1 MRRWRIRVIVGLSS
15 LIAVTALAGATYQW
29 LATRKDLAATPPPGQ
44 LVDIG
49 GHRLHLWCTGNG
61 APAVILDNG
70 LGGSSAG
77 WGFVQP
83 DVARF
88 TRVCSYDRAGM
99 GYSDPGPSPR
109 TARRIASELATL
121 LDRSGIAG
129 PVVLVGASIA
139 GFNVRVFASD
149 HPERAAGLVLVDASH
164 EADAHEVPLMARFV
178 PLLSTVGALRLF
190 GVSFGQRVESLP
202 LSVRRYAQATS
213 FRAAGYQA
221 AADEIIHI
229 RESLSEVRS
238 SRRKLTI
245 PLVVVTGAR
254 GADEQ
259 WRQWQQDLTS
269 LSERGCLMVAR
280 QSAHVVS
287 VDQPEVVVDAI
298 KTLVETARGHDVPLC
313 ATSAANIDVQLP
325 VRTRR
330 RG

>member
-1 MRRWRIRVIVGLSS
+1 MRRWAIRVAVGLCS
-15 LIAVTALAGATYQW
+15 LFVATALAGATYQW
-29 LATRKDLAATPPPGQ
+29 LATRNDLAATPPPGQ

-49 GHRLHLWCTGNG
+49 GYKLHLWCTGSG
-61 APAVILDNG
+61 EPAAILDNG
-70 LGGSSAG
+70 LGGTSAG

-99 GYSDPGPSPR
+99 GYSDSGPSPR

-121 LDRSGIAG
+121 LDRGGIAG

-164 EADAHEVPLMARFV
+164 EGDSHDVPPMARFV

-190 GVSFGQRVESLP
+190 GVSFGQSVESLP
-202 LSVRRYAQATS
+202 PSVRRYAQATS

-229 RESLSEVRS
+229 RESASEVSS

-245 PLVVVTGAR
+245 PVVVVTGAR
-254 GADEQ
+254 GADEH
-259 WRQWQQDLTS
+259 WRQFQQDLAS
-269 LSERGCLMVAR
+269 LSERGCSMIAR
-280 QSAHVVS
+280 QSGHVVS
-287 VDQPEVVVDAI
+287 IEQPEVVVDAI
-298 KTLVETARGHDVPLC
+298 RTVVETARGHGVPPC
-313 ATSAANIDVQLP
+313 GE
-325 VRTRR
+325 R
-330 RG
+330 

>member
-1 MRRWRIRVIVGLSS
+1 MRRWTIRVLVGLCS
-15 LIAVTALAGATYQW
+15 LIVATALTGAAYQW
-29 LATRKDLAATPPPGQ
+29 IATRKDLAATPPPGQ

-49 GHRLHLWCTGNG
+49 GFRLHLWCAGNG
-61 APAVILDNG
+61 APAVILDTG

-83 DVARF
+83 EVARF

-109 TARRIASELATL
+109 TARRIANELATL

-164 EADAHEVPLMARFV
+164 EADAHEVPRMARFV
-178 PLLSTVGALRLF
+178 PLLSTVGVFRLF
-190 GVSFGQRVESLP
+190 AVSFGQGVESLP
-202 LSVRRYAQATS
+202 PSVRRYAQATR

-229 RESLSEVRS
+229 QESVSEVRN
-238 SRRKLTI
+238 SRRKLAI
-245 PLVVVTGAR
+245 PVVVVTGAR
-254 GADEQ
+254 GADEN
-259 WRQWQQDLTS
+259 WRRLQQDQAS
-269 LSERGCLMVAR
+269 LSERGCLMVAQ
-280 QSAHVVS
+280 QSGHVVPI
-287 VDQPEVVVDAI
+287 DQPEAVVNAI
-298 KTLVETARGHDVPLC
+298 RAVVEIARGHDVPLC
-313 ATSAANIDVQLP
+313 ETPAASGDRDP
-325 VRTRR
+325 PRR
-330 RG
+330 

>member
-1 MRRWRIRVIVGLSS
+1 MWRWTMRIFVVLGAFLVVAALS
-15 LIAVTALAGATYQW
+15 GATYQW
-29 LATRKDLAATPPPGQ
+29 LATRKDLAATPPPGR

-49 GHRLHLWCTGNG
+49 GYRLHLWCTGNG
-61 APAVILDNG
+61 APAVILDTG

-109 TARRIASELATL
+109 TARRIASELAEL
-121 LDRSGIAG
+121 LARSGIAG

-139 GFNVRVFASD
+139 GFDVRVFASD

-164 EADAHEVPLMARFV
+164 EDQAHEVPQLARFV
-178 PLLSTVGALRLF
+178 PLLSTLGVFRLL
-190 GVSFGQRVESLP
+190 GVSFGERIESLAP
-202 LSVRRYAQATS
+202 SVRQFARATS

-229 RESLSEVRS
+229 WDSASEVRS

-245 PLVVVTGAR
+245 PVLVITGGR
-254 GADEQ
+254 GADEN
-259 WRQWQQDLTS
+259 WRQLQRDQAS
-269 LSERGCLMVAR
+269 LSERGCLIVAE
-280 QSAHVVS
+280 QSGHVVQ
-287 VDQPEVVVDAI
+287 VDQPEVVVNAI
-298 KTLVETARGHDVPLC
+298 RTVVETARGHDVPLC
-313 ATSAANIDVQLP
+313 DTRANVE
-325 VRTRR
+325 R
-330 RG
+330 RGPRQ

>member
-1 MRRWRIRVIVGLSS
+1 MWRWTTRILVGLCG
-15 LIAVTALAGATYQW
+15 LIVVAALTGASYQW
-29 LATRKDLAATPPPGQ
+29 LATRKDLAATPPPGR

-49 GHRLHLWCTGNG
+49 GYRLHLWCTGNG
-61 APAVILDNG
+61 APAVILDTG

-88 TRVCSYDRAGM
+88 TRVCSYDGAGM

-109 TARRIASELATL
+109 TARRIASELAKL

-164 EADAHEVPLMARFV
+164 EADAHEVPRMARFV
-178 PLLSTVGALRLF
+178 PLLSTVGVLRLF

-202 LSVRRYAQATS
+202 PSVQRYALATR

-229 RESLSEVRS
+229 RESVSEVRS

-245 PLVVVTGAR
+245 PVVVVTGAR
-254 GADEQ
+254 GADEN
-259 WRQWQQDLTS
+259 WRQLQQDLTS
-269 LSERGCLMVAR
+269 LSEEGCLMIAR
-280 QSAHVVS
+280 QSGHVVM
-287 VDQPEVVVDAI
+287 VDQPDIVVDAI
-298 KTLVETARGHDVPLC
+298 RTVVETARGRRCPPLRHASC
-313 ATSAANIDVQLP
+313 NRS
-325 VRTRR
+325 R
-330 RG
+330 

>member
-1 MRRWRIRVIVGLSS
+1 MWRWTMRIFFVLGTVLIVAALS
-15 LIAVTALAGATYQW
+15 GATYQW
-29 LATRKDLAATPPPGQ
+29 LATRKELAATPPPGH

-49 GHRLHLWCTGNG
+49 GYRLHLWCTGDG
-61 APAVILDNG
+61 APAVILDTG
-70 LGGSSAG
+70 LGGSSAD

-109 TARRIASELATL
+109 TARRIASELAEVL
-121 LDRSGIAG
+121 VRSGIGG

-139 GFNVRVFASD
+139 GFDVRVFASD

-164 EADAHEVPLMARFV
+164 EDQAHEVPRMARFV
-178 PLLSTVGALRLF
+178 PLLSTIGVLRLF
-190 GVSFGQRVESLP
+190 GVSFGQRIESLAP
-202 LSVRRYAQATS
+202 SVRQFARATS

-229 RESLSEVRS
+229 RQSASEVRS

-245 PLVVVTGAR
+245 PVLVITGGR
-254 GADEQ
+254 GADEN
-259 WRQWQQDLTS
+259 WRQLQRDQAS
-269 LSERGCLMVAR
+269 LSERGCLMIA
-280 QSAHVVS
+280 QESGHVVA

-298 KTLVETARGHDVPLC
+298 RTVVEIARGHDVPLC
-313 ATSAANIDVQLP
+313 AMRAANLERGHP
-325 VRTRR
+325 RR
-330 RG
+330 

>member
-1 MRRWRIRVIVGLSS
+1 MRRWPLRIFVGLCG
-15 LIAVTALAGATYQW
+15 LIVVAVLTGASYQW
-29 LATRKDLAATPPPGQ
+29 LATRKDLAATPPPGL

-49 GHRLHLWCTGNG
+49 GYRLHLWCTGGG
-61 APAVILDNG
+61 APAVILDTG
-70 LGGSSAG
+70 LGGSSAD

-109 TARRIASELATL
+109 TARRIATELATL

-164 EADAHEVPLMARFV
+164 EADTHEVPPMARFV
-178 PLLSTVGALRLF
+178 PLLSTFGVLRLF

-202 LSVRRYAQATS
+202 PSVQRYALATR

-229 RESLSEVRS
+229 RETVSEVKG

-245 PLVVVTGAR
+245 PVVVVTGAR
-254 GADEQ
+254 GADEN
-259 WRQWQQDLTS
+259 WRQMQQDLAS
-269 LSERGCLMVAR
+269 LSERGCLTIAR
-280 QSAHVVS
+280 QAGHVVS

-298 KTLVETARGHDVPLC
+298 RRVVETARGHDVPLC
-313 ATSAANIDVQLP
+313 ATPPATGHGDTP
-325 VRTRR
+325 RR
-330 RG
+330 